1 MPTCLHAYM
10 PTCISAFTLSLA
22 GLLLLSNGLLFSSV
36 MGDEQEIV
44 EKKRIL
50 LEKGTLKETEVDVG
64 FCRLSQAIRCEFDFG
79 EETNAKELVLESV
92 SCGCFELSRDEH
104 QDHLI
109 HGKLKAPV
117 RPGKFQVSA
126 LIRIG
131 VDGSFHRIII
141 KGQASELVV
150 ADPNELLFDLHPAQQ
165 EMLKIV
171 TPFKDVDLRNLEFT
185 LPADSVVTEINRGKF
200 SRDVCE
206 LLLRTNRELL
216 STSSVVRATIDVRHG
231 STKICSIDFAFRNR
245 SRPEWVPSNPVFV
258 VNSVGKLTCKILRRN
273 RPPDDEVVS
282 AFIVDATSR
291 KILNLAIESTD
302 LGKSSR
308 VLQLSTNECFADLDE
323 NLRNDSGS
331 YFLEVEI
338 ENKVVLRSSFR
349 VDSRTGF

>member
-1 MPTCLHAYM
+1 
-10 PTCISAFTLSLA
+10 
-22 GLLLLSNGLLFSSV
+22 
-36 MGDEQEIV
+36 
-44 EKKRIL
+44 
-50 LEKGTLKETEVDVG
+50 
-64 FCRLSQAIRCEFDFG
+64 
-79 EETNAKELVLESV
+79 
-92 SCGCFELSRDEH
+92 
-104 QDHLI
+104 LI

-171 TPFKDVDLRNLEFT
+171 TPFRDVDLRNLEFT

-258 VNSVGKLTCKILRRN
+258 VGCDRR
-273 RPPDDEVVS
+273 S
-282 AFIVDATSR
+282 AGQHASER
-291 KILNLAIESTD
+291 
-302 LGKSSR
+302 GR
-308 VLQLSTNECFADLDE
+308 
-323 NLRNDSGS
+323 
-331 YFLEVEI
+331 
-338 ENKVVLRSSFR
+338 
-349 VDSRTGF
+349 